1 MLNEY
6 EGLHLECEEQTGF
19 QKCDPLGTFDSPQ
32 TLNQSIYCIIGL
44 YVGCYFISWMI
55 MIKLSTKYE

>member
-6 EGLHLECEEQTGF
+6 NGLDIECMNETGF
-19 QKCDPLGTFDSPQ
+19 KKCDPIGTFDSPQ
-32 TLNQSIYCIIGL
+32 DLNTSIYCIVAL